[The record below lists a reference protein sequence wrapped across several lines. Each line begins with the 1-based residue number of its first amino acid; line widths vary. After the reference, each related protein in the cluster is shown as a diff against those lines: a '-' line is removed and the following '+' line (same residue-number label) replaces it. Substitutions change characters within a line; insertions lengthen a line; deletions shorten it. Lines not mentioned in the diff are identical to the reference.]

1 MEVCGDVEVVT
12 SEAFP
17 IPGFDRAISVG
28 MIPQEASIAFNTFA
42 GPGDR
47 LLTAAT
53 REDCEISFEVIC
65 V

>member
-28 MIPQEASIAFNTFA
+28 MIP
-42 GPGDR
+42 
-47 LLTAAT
+47 
-53 REDCEISFEVIC
+53 
-65 V
+65 